1 MDKLDKIFKEQ
12 RDAFDEEP
20 LEGHLKRFEAKLEQY
35 HSRKKFSLKS
45 WPFLKIASVVIIV
58 LLSANLVVYLIPHK
72 KAKYVP
78 QYANTELNETAH
90 FYTVKI
96 NSGIAQLNQMA
107 DQGIGSEQEL
117 TIVKKELDEMDQ
129 QFQDL
134 QKEYSKNPD
143 DERVVN
149 ALIGYYQTKLDI
161 INTIKTDLE
170 NIKSFKNNNHENT
183 QL

>member
-12 RDAFDEEP
+12 REAFDEEP
-20 LEGHLKRFEAKLEQY
+20 LEGHFLRFEGKLEQF
-35 HSRKKFSLKS
+35 HKRRNFPLKS

-58 LLSANLVVYLIPHK
+58 LLSANLIVYLLPGK
-72 KAKYVP
+72 KGKHDR
-78 QYANTELNETAH
+78 QYANTELNETAN

-96 NSGIAQLNQMA
+96 NSGIAQLKQMA
-107 DQGIGSEQEL
+107 DQGLGSEQEL
-117 TIVKKELDEMDQ
+117 TIVKKELQEMDQ

-134 QKEYSKNPD
+134 QDEYSKNPN

-149 ALIGYYQTKLDI
+149 ALIEYYQTKLNI

-170 NIKSFKNNNHENT
+170 NIKSLKNNHHENT